1 MQCGYWKIVSAYLPI
16 ISVFSVLAIIQ
27 ADVVYRDWDVEVL
40 HFCLDA
46 FKVFTQERPL
56 EAFGDGKVYPRRIDG
71 GVVLPSSGLPMVS

>member
-1 MQCGYWKIVSAYLPI
+1 M
-16 ISVFSVLAIIQ
+16 FSVLAIIQ

-46 FKVFTQERPL
+46 FKVFTRELPLEAFTRELPL

-71 GVVLPSSGLPMVS
+71 GVVLPSSGLPMTS